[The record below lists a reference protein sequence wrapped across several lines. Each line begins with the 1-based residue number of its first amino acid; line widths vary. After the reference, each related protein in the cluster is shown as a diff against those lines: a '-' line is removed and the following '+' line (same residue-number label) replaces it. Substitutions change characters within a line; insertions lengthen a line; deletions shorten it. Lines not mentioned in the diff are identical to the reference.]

1 MISPLG
7 QRQMFQTINAE
18 AVKAAGELGGLLQR
32 ETGQNQGVL
41 DRMAEAQASVPE
53 IPVAE
58 GLKAEER
65 KEGRQHGG
73 RQRPRRQDGEADG
86 QGADTEPAIPADGH
100 MDFLA

>member
-18 AVKAAGELGGLLQR
+18 AVKAAMETGGLLQR
-32 ETGQNQGVL
+32 ETGQRQAVL

-53 IPVAE
+53 IPVSE

-65 KEGRQHGG
+65 KGGRQNEGRQ
-73 RQRPRRQDGEADG
+73 GERKRDREAEEEAA
-86 QGADTEPAIPADGH
+86 GAQANPADGH

>member
-18 AVKAAGELGGLLQR
+18 AVKAAHEVGGLLQR
-32 ETGQNQGVL
+32 ETGQRQAVL

-53 IPVAE
+53 IPFAE

-65 KEGRQHGG
+65 KEGRKRGG
-73 RQRPRRQDGEADG
+73 RQGADG
-86 QGADTEPAIPADGH
+86 RGAQTEAQAGDDTTANPADGH

>member
-18 AVKAAGELGGLLQR
+18 AVKAALEVGGLLQR
-32 ETGQNQGVL
+32 ETGQRQAVL
-41 DRMAEAQASVPE
+41 DRMAEDQASVPE
-53 IPVAE
+53 IPFAD

-65 KEGRQHGG
+65 KEGRKQEG
-73 RQRPRRQDGEADG
+73 RQGSPRRGEGDQAAED
-86 QGADTEPAIPADGH
+86 APAIPADGH